1 MTTPPRPALVAL
13 DHVQL
18 AMPQGEEGKARG
30 FYSLL
35 LGLREIE
42 KPEALK
48 ARGGCWFTNGAVNVH
63 IGVDQEFHAAKKAHP
78 AFRVVAIDQFAA
90 HLHSAGHP
98 VTWDRTLPHVRRFF
112 THDPFGNRLELI
124 AEE

>member
-1 MTTPPRPALVAL
+1 MTIPPRPALVAL

-18 AMPQGEEGKARG
+18 AMPRGEEDRARG
-30 FYSLL
+30 FYCLL

-42 KPEALK
+42 KPENLK

-63 IGVDQEFHAAKKAHP
+63 VGVDPDFHAAKKAHP

-98 VTWDRTLPHVRRFF
+98 VTWDRTLPHVRRLF

>member
-18 AMPQGEEGKARG
+18 AMPAGGEDKARG

-42 KPEALK
+42 KPENLK

-63 IGVDQEFHAAKKAHP
+63 IGVDPEFHAAKKAHP
-78 AFRVVAIDQFAA
+78 AFRVTALEQLAA

-98 VTWDRTLPHVRRFF
+98 VTWDRSLPHLRRLF
-112 THDPFGNRLELI
+112 TADPFGNRIELI
-124 AEE
+124 EEQ